1 MKCNYK
7 SKIFCTIEDV
17 ERAVKAECDA
27 KIDAVYNTVKQD
39 VAAQIM
45 AVCLTELSSEF
56 GFGEKRLK
64 QFYSGVNDLFSVM
77 ATDGIFGKEFN
88 PVNCIEAI
96 REKYGIDLDK
106 REG

>member
-7 SKIFCTIEDV
+7 SKILYTLDEV
-17 ERAVKAECDA
+17 KRVVKAECDA
-27 KIDAVYNTVKQD
+27 KIDEVYENVKTD

-106 REG
+106 QEV